1 MNNES
6 KADEERRHQLEVES
20 IVAQLRAID
29 DIMFRKLCENIAF
42 VEEILRV
49 ILEDDKIT
57 VVEVIPQDSI
67 QNLRGRSVILD
78 AYCKLG
84 NGSYCN
90 VEVQRSDS
98 DDHFRRVRYHAAC
111 ITANVVNPGEQFEQ
125 VDDLVVVYISEFDP
139 FDEGR
144 TVYHVRNMV
153 EETGRAVLDGLREIY
168 VNTKHNDGSEI
179 AELMQCLLE
188 PVVTNPKFPALAKEL
203 QAEKGNV
210 KGDESMCKLVEE
222 YAQKRAKEYGEQQK
236 AEGLIEGRKEGRE
249 EGRKE
254 GIKEGKTA
262 GILETLV
269 SLVKEKSLDPVDAAR
284 KANMSESEFMK
295 LVQQS

>member
-1 MNNES
+1 MDNES
-6 KADEERRHQLEVES
+6 KENEERRHQLEVES

-111 ITANVVNPGEQFEQ
+111 ITANVVDPGEQFEQ

-222 YAQKRAKEYGEQQK
+222 YGQKRA
-236 AEGLIEGRKEGRE
+236 
-249 EGRKE
+249 
-254 GIKEGKTA
+254 KEGKTA

-269 SLVKEKSLDPVDAAR
+269 SLVNEQLLDPVDAAR

-295 LVQQS
+295 LVQGQS

>member
-20 IVAQLRAID
+20 LVAQLRGID
-29 DIMFRKLCENIAF
+29 DIMFRKLCENITF

-111 ITANVVNPGEQFEQ
+111 ITANVVDPGEQFEQ

-236 AEGLIEGRKEGRE
+236 AEGLIEGRKEG
-249 EGRKE
+249 
-254 GIKEGKTA
+254 IKEGKTA
-262 GILETLV
+262 GTLETLV
-269 SLVKEKSLDPVDAAR
+269 SLVKEKSLDPVAAAR

-295 LVQQS
+295 LVQG

>member
-1 MNNES
+1 MDNES
-6 KADEERRHQLEVES
+6 KENEERRHQLEVES

-57 VVEVIPQDSI
+57 VVEVIPQNSL

-111 ITANVVNPGEQFEQ
+111 ITANVVDPGEQFEQ

-168 VNTKHNDGSEI
+168 VNTKYNDGSEI

-188 PVVTNPKFPALAKEL
+188 PVVTNPKFPALAQEL

-222 YAQKRAKEYGEQQK
+222 YAQKRAKEYGEKQK
-236 AEGLIEGRKEGRE
+236 AEGKAEGV
-249 EGRKE
+249 
-254 GIKEGKTA
+254 
-262 GILETLV
+262 LETLV
-269 SLVKEKSLDPVDAAR
+269 SLVKEKSLDPVAAAR

-295 LVQQS
+295 LVQG

>member
-1 MNNES
+1 MDNES

-20 IVAQLRAID
+20 LVAQLRAID

-111 ITANVVNPGEQFEQ
+111 ITANVVNPGERFEQ

-188 PVVTNPKFPALAKEL
+188 PVVTNPKFPALAQEL

-236 AEGLIEGRKEGRE
+236 AEGRKEGRM
-249 EGRKE
+249 EGF
-254 GIKEGKTA
+254 
-262 GILETLV
+262 LEALV
-269 SLVKEKSLDPVDAAR
+269 SLVKEKSLDPVAAAR

>member
-1 MNNES
+1 MS
-6 KADEERRHQLEVES
+6 Y
-20 IVAQLRAID
+20 
-29 DIMFRKLCENIAF
+29 
-42 VEEILRV
+42 
-49 ILEDDKIT
+49 LEDDKIT

-111 ITANVVNPGEQFEQ
+111 ITANVVDPGERFEQ

-188 PVVTNPKFPALAKEL
+188 PVVTNPKFPALAQEL

-236 AEGLIEGRKEGRE
+236 AEGRKEGRM
-249 EGRKE
+249 EGF
-254 GIKEGKTA
+254 
-262 GILETLV
+262 LEALV
-269 SLVKEKSLDPVDAAR
+269 SLVKEKSLDPVAAAR

>member
-20 IVAQLRAID
+20 LVAQLRAID

-111 ITANVVNPGEQFEQ
+111 ITANVVDPGEQFEQ

-188 PVVTNPKFPALAKEL
+188 PVVTNPKFPALAQEL

-210 KGDESMCKLVEE
+210 KV
-222 YAQKRAKEYGEQQK
+222 Q
-236 AEGLIEGRKEGRE
+236 LIN
-249 EGRKE
+249 
-254 GIKEGKTA
+254 
-262 GILETLV
+262 V
-269 SLVKEKSLDPVDAAR
+269 NS
-284 KANMSESEFMK
+284 
-295 LVQQS
+295 

>member
-1 MNNES
+1 MDNES
-6 KADEERRHQLEVES
+6 KADEERRHRLEVES

-57 VVEVIPQDSI
+57 VVEVIPQNSL

-78 AYCKLG
+78 AYCRLS

-111 ITANVVNPGEQFEQ
+111 ITANVVDPGERFEQ

-153 EETGRAVLDGLREIY
+153 EETGCAVLDGLREIY

-188 PVVTNPKFPALAKEL
+188 PVVTNPKFPALAQEL

-210 KGDESMCKLVEE
+210 KV
-222 YAQKRAKEYGEQQK
+222 Q
-236 AEGLIEGRKEGRE
+236 LIN
-249 EGRKE
+249 
-254 GIKEGKTA
+254 
-262 GILETLV
+262 V
-269 SLVKEKSLDPVDAAR
+269 NS
-284 KANMSESEFMK
+284 
-295 LVQQS
+295 

>member
-1 MNNES
+1 MDNES
-6 KADEERRHQLEVES
+6 KADEERRHRLEVES
-20 IVAQLRAID
+20 LVAQLRAID

-67 QNLRGRSVILD
+67 QNLRGRSVVLD

-139 FDEGR
+139 FNEGR

-188 PVVTNPKFPALAKEL
+188 PVVTNPKFPALAQEL

-236 AEGLIEGRKEGRE
+236 AEGLIEGRKEG
-249 EGRKE
+249 
-254 GIKEGKTA
+254 IKEGKTA
-262 GILETLV
+262 GTLETLV
-269 SLVKEKSLDPVDAAR
+269 SLVKEKSLDPVAAAR

-295 LVQQS
+295 LVQG

>member
-1 MNNES
+1 MDNES

-20 IVAQLRAID
+20 LVAQLRAID

-90 VEVQRSDS
+90 VEVQRSDN

-111 ITANVVNPGEQFEQ
+111 ITANVVDPGEQFEQ

-203 QAEKGNV
+203 QAGKGNV
-210 KGDESMCKLVEE
+210 KV
-222 YAQKRAKEYGEQQK
+222 Q
-236 AEGLIEGRKEGRE
+236 LIN
-249 EGRKE
+249 
-254 GIKEGKTA
+254 
-262 GILETLV
+262 V
-269 SLVKEKSLDPVDAAR
+269 
-284 KANMSESEFMK
+284 NSEMK
-295 LVQQS
+295 K

>member
-1 MNNES
+1 MFMNNER

-20 IVAQLRAID
+20 LVAQLRAID

-111 ITANVVNPGEQFEQ
+111 ITANVVDPGEQFEQ

-210 KGDESMCKLVEE
+210 KV
-222 YAQKRAKEYGEQQK
+222 Q
-236 AEGLIEGRKEGRE
+236 LIN
-249 EGRKE
+249 
-254 GIKEGKTA
+254 
-262 GILETLV
+262 V
-269 SLVKEKSLDPVDAAR
+269 NS
-284 KANMSESEFMK
+284 
-295 LVQQS
+295 

>member
-20 IVAQLRAID
+20 LVAQLRAID

-90 VEVQRSDS
+90 VEVQRSDN
-98 DDHFRRVRYHAAC
+98 DNHFRRVRYHAAC
-111 ITANVVNPGEQFEQ
+111 ITANVVDPGEQFEQ

-168 VNTKHNDGSEI
+168 VNTKYNDGSEI

-188 PVVTNPKFPALAKEL
+188 PVVTNPKFPALAQEL

-210 KGDESMCKLVEE
+210 RGDESMCKLVEE
-222 YAQKRAKEYGEQQK
+222 YAQKRAKEYGEKQK
-236 AEGLIEGRKEGRE
+236 AEGKAEGV
-249 EGRKE
+249 
-254 GIKEGKTA
+254 
-262 GILETLV
+262 LETLV

-295 LVQQS
+295 LVQG

>member
-6 KADEERRHQLEVES
+6 KADEERRHRLEVES
-20 IVAQLRAID
+20 IVARLRAID

-78 AYCKLG
+78 AYCRLS

-111 ITANVVNPGEQFEQ
+111 ITANVVDPGEQFEQ

-210 KGDESMCKLVEE
+210 RGDESMCKLVEE

-236 AEGLIEGRKEGRE
+236 AEGKAEG
-249 EGRKE
+249 
-254 GIKEGKTA
+254 A
-262 GILETLV
+262 LETLV
-269 SLVKEKSLDPVDAAR
+269 SLVNEQLLDPVDAAR

>member
-1 MNNES
+1 MDNES
-6 KADEERRHQLEVES
+6 KADEERRHRLEVES
-20 IVAQLRAID
+20 IVARLRAID

-67 QNLRGRSVILD
+67 QNLRGRSVVLD

-111 ITANVVNPGEQFEQ
+111 ITANVVDPGEQFEQ

-168 VNTKHNDGSEI
+168 VNTKYNDGSEI

-210 KGDESMCKLVEE
+210 KV
-222 YAQKRAKEYGEQQK
+222 Q
-236 AEGLIEGRKEGRE
+236 LIN
-249 EGRKE
+249 
-254 GIKEGKTA
+254 
-262 GILETLV
+262 V
-269 SLVKEKSLDPVDAAR
+269 NS
-284 KANMSESEFMK
+284 
-295 LVQQS
+295 

>member
-6 KADEERRHQLEVES
+6 KADEERRHRLEVES
-20 IVAQLRAID
+20 IVARLRAID

-57 VVEVIPQDSI
+57 VVEVIPQNSL

-78 AYCKLG
+78 AYCRLS

-111 ITANVVNPGEQFEQ
+111 ITANVVDPGEQFEQ

-153 EETGRAVLDGLREIY
+153 EETGCAVLDGLREIY

-179 AELMQCLLE
+179 AELMQCFLK
-188 PVVTNPKFPALAKEL
+188 PVVTNPKFPTLAKEL

-210 KGDESMCKLVEE
+210 RGDESMCKLVEE

-236 AEGLIEGRKEGRE
+236 AEGKAEG
-249 EGRKE
+249 
-254 GIKEGKTA
+254 A
-262 GILETLV
+262 LETLV

>member
-6 KADEERRHQLEVES
+6 KADEERRHRLEVES
-20 IVAQLRAID
+20 IVARLRAID

-57 VVEVIPQDSI
+57 VVEVIPQNSL

-78 AYCKLG
+78 AYCRLS

-111 ITANVVNPGEQFEQ
+111 ITANVVDPGEQFEQ

-179 AELMQCLLE
+179 AELMQCFLK
-188 PVVTNPKFPALAKEL
+188 PVVTNPKFPTLAKEL

-210 KGDESMCKLVEE
+210 RGDESMCKLVEE

-236 AEGLIEGRKEGRE
+236 AEGKAEG
-249 EGRKE
+249 
-254 GIKEGKTA
+254 A
-262 GILETLV
+262 LETLV

>member
-1 MNNES
+1 MDNES
-6 KADEERRHQLEVES
+6 KADEERRHQLEVEAL
-20 IVAQLRAID
+20 VAQLRAID

-111 ITANVVNPGEQFEQ
+111 ITANVVDPGERFEQ

-188 PVVTNPKFPALAKEL
+188 PVVTNPKFPALAQEL

-236 AEGLIEGRKEGRE
+236 AEGRKEGRM
-249 EGRKE
+249 EGF
-254 GIKEGKTA
+254 
-262 GILETLV
+262 LEALV
-269 SLVKEKSLDPVDAAR
+269 SLVKEKSLDPVAAAR

>member
-1 MNNES
+1 MNDES
-6 KADEERRHQLEVES
+6 RADEERRHRLEVES

-67 QNLRGRSVILD
+67 QNLRGRSVVLD

-111 ITANVVNPGEQFEQ
+111 ITANVVDPGEQFEQ

-168 VNTKHNDGSEI
+168 VNTKYNDGSEI
-179 AELMQCLLE
+179 AELMQCFLE

-210 KGDESMCKLVEE
+210 KGDESMCQLVEE
-222 YAQKRAKEYGEQQK
+222 YAQKRAKEYGEKQK
-236 AEGLIEGRKEGRE
+236 AEGFLEALI
-249 EGRKE
+249 
-254 GIKEGKTA
+254 
-262 GILETLV
+262 
-269 SLVKEKSLDPVDAAR
+269 SLVNEQLLDPVDAAR

-295 LVQQS
+295 LVQG

>member
-6 KADEERRHQLEVES
+6 KADEERRHRLEVEAL
-20 IVAQLRAID
+20 VAQLRAID

-57 VVEVIPQDSI
+57 VVEVIPQNSL
-67 QNLRGRSVILD
+67 QNLRGRSVVLD

-168 VNTKHNDGSEI
+168 VNTKYNDGSEI

-210 KGDESMCKLVEE
+210 RGDESMCKLVEE

-236 AEGLIEGRKEGRE
+236 AEGRKEGK
-249 EGRKE
+249 KE
-254 GIKEGKTA
+254 GF
-262 GILETLV
+262 LEALV
-269 SLVKEKSLDPVDAAR
+269 SLVNEKSLDPVDAAR

-295 LVQQS
+295 LVQG

>member
-1 MNNES
+1 MDNES

-20 IVAQLRAID
+20 LVAQLRVID

-57 VVEVIPQDSI
+57 VVEVIPQNSL
-67 QNLRGRSVILD
+67 QNLRGRSVVLD

-168 VNTKHNDGSEI
+168 VNTTHNDGSEI

-188 PVVTNPKFPALAKEL
+188 PVVTNPKYPALAQEL

-236 AEGLIEGRKEGRE
+236 AEGRKEGRM
-249 EGRKE
+249 EGF
-254 GIKEGKTA
+254 
-262 GILETLV
+262 LEALV
-269 SLVKEKSLDPVDAAR
+269 SLVKEKSLDPVAAAR

>member
-6 KADEERRHQLEVES
+6 KADEERRHRLEVES
-20 IVAQLRAID
+20 IVARLRAID

-67 QNLRGRSVILD
+67 QNLRGRSVVLD

-111 ITANVVNPGEQFEQ
+111 ITANVVDPGEQFEQ

-168 VNTKHNDGSEI
+168 VNTKYNDGSEI

-188 PVVTNPKFPALAKEL
+188 PVVTNPKFPALAQEL

-236 AEGLIEGRKEGRE
+236 AEGF
-249 EGRKE
+249 
-254 GIKEGKTA
+254 
-262 GILETLV
+262 LEALV
-269 SLVKEKSLDPVDAAR
+269 SLVNEQLLDPIDAAR

>member
-1 MNNES
+1 
-6 KADEERRHQLEVES
+6 
-20 IVAQLRAID
+20 
-29 DIMFRKLCENIAF
+29 MFRKLCENIAF

-57 VVEVIPQDSI
+57 VVEVIPQNSL

-111 ITANVVNPGEQFEQ
+111 ITANVVDPGEQFEQ

-210 KGDESMCKLVEE
+210 RGDESMCKLVEE

-236 AEGLIEGRKEGRE
+236 AEGR
-249 EGRKE
+249 
-254 GIKEGKTA
+254 KEGKTV
-262 GILETLV
+262 GTLETLV
-269 SLVKEKSLDPVDAAR
+269 SLVKKKLLTYDEAA
-284 KANMSESEFMK
+284 KEANMSKSEFMK
-295 LVQQS
+295 LVQG